1 MTAQDP
7 SPYPISAPQHLPPS
21 HLRGAVAAPGS
32 VDSKHRDGMELYGEH
47 FNSRLLLG
55 TSRYPSPQILETA
68 VLAAQPAML
77 TASLRRQSADPG
89 GSNDFWKLL
98 KKLNVPILPNTA
110 GCHRVDEVL
119 AIAQMAR
126 EVFET
131 DWIKL
136 ELIGDDYTLQPDTL
150 NLVEAAS
157 KLIALGFKVL
167 PYTTDDLVLCQRL
180 VDVGCKAVMPWA
192 APIGTGKGPIN
203 PYALKTLR
211 ERLKVPL
218 IVDAGLGLPSHACSV
233 MEWGYDA
240 VLLNTAVALA
250 HDPVMMAYAFKG
262 AVASGRIAYLSGAM
276 QPQES
281 AVPSTPVLG
290 TPFWHQ
296 S

>member
-1 MTAQDP
+1 MTHPTSRDFKDTSELLTPNA
-7 SPYPISAPQHLPPS
+7 SKTSADEL
-21 HLRGAVAAPGS
+21 V
-32 VDSKHRDGMELYGEH
+32 LYGQR

-55 TSRYPSPQILETA
+55 TSRYPSPHVLEQA
-68 VLAAQPAML
+68 VLAAKPAML
-77 TASLRRQSADPG
+77 TASLRRQSTFAEH
-89 GSNDFWKLL
+89 SKTFWDLL
-98 KKLNVPILPNTA
+98 LRLNVPILPNTA
-110 GCHRVDEVL
+110 GCHRIQEVL
-119 AIAQMAR
+119 TTAQMAR

-150 NLVEAAS
+150 NMVEAAE
-157 KLIALGFKVL
+157 KLLHLGFKVL
-167 PYTTDDLVLCQRL
+167 PYTTDDLVLCKRL
-180 VDVGCKAVMPWA
+180 IDVGCQAIMPWA

-211 ERLKVPL
+211 ERLSVPL
-218 IVDAGLGLPSHACSV
+218 IVDAGLGLPSHACTV

-250 HDPVMMAYAFKG
+250 QDPVRMAKAFEQ
-262 AVASGRIAYLSGAM
+262 AVQSGRSAHLSGAM

-281 AVPSTPVLG
+281 AEPSTPVLG
-290 TPFWHQ
+290 TPFWHA